1 MIDERFLKH
10 FEGVRGKVAT
20 ADIGFPISVVISF
33 LKSATDEELSELGF
47 AILPLLPNKAVT
59 NNLLIEELAKTYKF
73 KKSYNQDTRFR
84 GRRLLRELRLNH
96 NLTAS
101 EFLKKI

>member
-10 FEGVRGKVAT
+10 FDGVKGKEAT
-20 ADIGFPISVVISF
+20 ADIGLPVSVVIAF
-33 LKSATDEELSELGF
+33 LKSATDEELSELGY

-59 NNLLIEELAKTYKF
+59 NNPLIEDLAKTYKF

-84 GRRLLRELRLNH
+84 GRRLLRELRSNH
-96 NLTAS
+96 DLIAS
-101 EFLKKI
+101 EFLKKN